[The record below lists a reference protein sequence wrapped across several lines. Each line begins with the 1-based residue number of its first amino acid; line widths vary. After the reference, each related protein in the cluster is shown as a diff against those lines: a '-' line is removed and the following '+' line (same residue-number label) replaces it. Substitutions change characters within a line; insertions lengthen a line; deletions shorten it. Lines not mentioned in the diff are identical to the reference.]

1 MFKRLFSI
9 LLILVMV
16 LSFSSC
22 ESGLSAQIVNG
33 AIESL
38 DKITTYQYDMN
49 VNVDIVYDT
58 FEVVVSTEF
67 NGVFDVENEQM
78 EMDINSCSIINGDEG
93 QRVGEMYLIDN
104 IVYESVTL
112 IVNDVHDME
121 PMWTKREMPAGY
133 WEEMNQV
140 KVQIAFLEEVVQV
153 EVIGSDEVRGIDC
166 YVLEIIPDM
175 EKFWQ
180 TSMQQPGVA
189 MLPAIDEEF
198 PQEVFKGFSMKQ
210 WIEKDTYFLAK
221 AEIETVLELTPEAL
235 GSPEEQ
241 GLITMDITID
251 LMVYNYNQPVSII
264 LPQEAEEAPE
274 MPKYTTTTIIV
285 TESATPIN
293 PPELVSP
300 HNRATGIDLTPV
312 LLWKEVP
319 NAKGYELNV
328 SRNYDFTDIVH
339 SVSCRLTAYRI
350 VEGLMP
356 STQYYWIVAA
366 KLNPGDP
373 HTPIAWSPV
382 WTFTTGTAAAERKD

>member
-49 VNVDIVYDT
+49 VNTDIVYDT

-78 EMDINSCSIINGDEG
+78 AMDLNMSGIINGDEG

-104 IVYESVTL
+104 IKYESVTL

-140 KVQIAFLEEVVQV
+140 KVQIEFLEEAVQV

-180 TSMQQPGVA
+180 TSMQQPEVA

-221 AEIETVLELTPEAL
+221 AEIEMVLELTPRFT
-235 GSPEEQ
+235 SEEQ

-264 LPQEAEEAPE
+264 LPQEAEEALE
-274 MPKYTTTTIIV
+274 MPKYPTTTIIV
-285 TESATPIN
+285 TETATP
-293 PPELVSP
+293 
-300 HNRATGIDLTPV
+300 
-312 LLWKEVP
+312 
-319 NAKGYELNV
+319 
-328 SRNYDFTDIVH
+328 
-339 SVSCRLTAYRI
+339 
-350 VEGLMP
+350 
-356 STQYYWIVAA
+356 
-366 KLNPGDP
+366 
-373 HTPIAWSPV
+373 
-382 WTFTTGTAAAERKD
+382 

>member
-1 MFKRLFSI
+1 MKRHPEERKVFKRLFSI

-49 VNVDIVYDT
+49 VNADIVYDT

-67 NGVFDVENEQM
+67 NGVVDVENEQM

-104 IVYESVTL
+104 IVYENVTL

-121 PMWTKREMPAGY
+121 PMWIKREMPTEY

-140 KVQIAFLEEVVQV
+140 KVQIEFLEEVVQV

-221 AEIETVLELTPEAL
+221 AEIEMVLELTPRFT
-235 GSPEEQ
+235 SEEQ

-274 MPKYTTTTIIV
+274 MPMPEYTTTTITV
-285 TESATPIN
+285 TKPATP
-293 PPELVSP
+293 
-300 HNRATGIDLTPV
+300 
-312 LLWKEVP
+312 
-319 NAKGYELNV
+319 
-328 SRNYDFTDIVH
+328 
-339 SVSCRLTAYRI
+339 
-350 VEGLMP
+350 
-356 STQYYWIVAA
+356 
-366 KLNPGDP
+366 
-373 HTPIAWSPV
+373 
-382 WTFTTGTAAAERKD
+382 

>member
-1 MFKRLFSI
+1 MKRHPEERKVFKRLFSI

-49 VNVDIVYDT
+49 MNADIVYDVGGYT
-58 FEVVVSTEF
+58 FEVVVSIEF
-67 NGVFDVENEQM
+67 NGVVDVENEQM
-78 EMDINSCSIINGDEG
+78 EMDTNMSNIINGDEG
-93 QRVGEMYLIDN
+93 QRVSELYLIDN
-104 IVYESVTL
+104 IMYENVTL
-112 IVNDVHDME
+112 IVNDVPDMG
-121 PMWTKREMPAGY
+121 PMWIKQEMPTEY
-133 WEEMNQV
+133 WEAMNKV
-140 KVQIAFLEEVVQV
+140 KHQIELLEEAVQV

-180 TSMQQPGVA
+180 ISMQQPEIA

-221 AEIETVLELTPEAL
+221 AEIEMALELTPEAS

-264 LPQEAEEAPE
+264 LPQEAEEALEMP

-285 TESATPIN
+285 TEPATP
-293 PPELVSP
+293 
-300 HNRATGIDLTPV
+300 
-312 LLWKEVP
+312 
-319 NAKGYELNV
+319 
-328 SRNYDFTDIVH
+328 
-339 SVSCRLTAYRI
+339 
-350 VEGLMP
+350 
-356 STQYYWIVAA
+356 
-366 KLNPGDP
+366 
-373 HTPIAWSPV
+373 
-382 WTFTTGTAAAERKD
+382 